1 MEFTNLYKHFYEK
14 VFHVSL
20 TIIRDRQL
28 AEDNVQETFLKAYK
42 KLDSLEE
49 MEKVGAWL
57 CVIATR
63 TAIDFVRR
71 ERKNKGY
78 PVELDILDFLGLE
91 ATQNVE
97 AEVEVTF
104 LKELLS
110 EKMEDF
116 PLEDKKLLVLKMER
130 GYKEREIAKALQM
143 NPATVKSKIHRARR
157 KLKERMAVEL
167 SA

>member
-1 MEFTNLYKHFYEK
+1 MDFSNLYKFYYER
-14 VFHVSL
+14 VFHASL
-20 TIIRDRQL
+20 AIIRDPQL
-28 AEDNVQETFLKAYK
+28 AEDNVQETFLKAFK
-42 KLDSLEE
+42 KLDSLHEI
-49 MEKVGAWL
+49 EKVGAWL

-71 ERKNKGY
+71 ERKSRGCSM
-78 PVELDILDFLGLE
+78 ELEMLDGLGKVG
-91 ATQNVE
+91 AQNVE
-97 AEVEVTF
+97 AEVEMNL
-104 LKELLS
+104 LKELFS

-116 PLEDKKLLVLKMER
+116 TTEDKNLLVLKVER
-130 GYKEREIAKALQM
+130 GLKEREIATALQM